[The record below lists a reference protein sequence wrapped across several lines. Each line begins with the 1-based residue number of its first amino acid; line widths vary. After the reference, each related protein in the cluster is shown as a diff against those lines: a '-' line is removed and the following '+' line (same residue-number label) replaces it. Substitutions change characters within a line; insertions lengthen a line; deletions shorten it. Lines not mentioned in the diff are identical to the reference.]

1 MCGGLL
7 LTPTLEVRDLRV
19 GFPTRRGMFAAVDG
33 VSFEVQRGETLGVV
47 GESGSGKSLS
57 MLAMLGLLPPGPP
70 WEVAGQAFLNGRDL
84 LRLSAEDL
92 RRVRGGEVAMIFQN
106 PTSSLNP
113 VFTIGDQV
121 GEAIRVHNP
130 GARAADVSERVL
142 RLMELVDIPNP
153 TRRVLQYPH
162 ELSGGMAQRV
172 MIAMALAN
180 SPSLLIAD
188 EPTTALDVTIQAQI
202 LEVLRNALHELN
214 TSLVLITHNLSL
226 VAELADRVAV
236 MYAGCVVETATV
248 EDLFHHPR
256 HPYTVG
262 LMRSVPSLEE
272 RAERLVQIPGQQ
284 PSPANRPSGCPFHP
298 RCYLA
303 RRPNPPPATRSGS
316 FVAPPQDDTERE
328 PCVTL
333 VPPLAPTGDRGHLSA
348 CHFWSEVETAE
359 VVAG

>member
-1 MCGGLL
+1 
-7 LTPTLEVRDLRV
+7 
-19 GFPTRRGMFAAVDG
+19 MFAAVDG
-33 VSFEVQRGETLGVV
+33 VSFAVEPGETLGIV

-57 MLAMLGLLPPGPP
+57 MLAILGLLPPGPP
-70 WEVAGQAFLNGRDL
+70 WVVAGQAMLNGRDL
-84 LRLSAEDL
+84 LRLSGEEL
-92 RRVRGGEVAMIFQN
+92 RRVRGAEVAMIFQN

-130 GARAADVSERVL
+130 GATAAEVTGRVL
-142 RLMELVDIPNP
+142 NLMELVDIPNP
-153 TRRVLQYPH
+153 RRRVRQYPH
-162 ELSGGMAQRV
+162 EFSGGMAQRV

-202 LEVLRNALHELN
+202 LEVLRTALREFN

-236 MYAGCVVETATV
+236 MYAGCVVETASV
-248 EDLFHHPR
+248 DELFHHPR

-272 RAERLVQIPGQQ
+272 RAERMVQIPGQQ
-284 PSPANRPSGCPFHP
+284 PSPANRPSGCAFHP

-303 RRPNPPPATRSGS
+303 ARAHVSATTAGGS
-316 FVAPPQDDTERE
+316 SVGPPQDDTAVVSPQDGAVRE
-328 PCVTL
+328 LCVTS
-333 VPPLAPTGDRGHLSA
+333 VPPLVPAGNARHASA
-348 CHFWSEVETAE
+348 CHFWAE
-359 VVAG
+359 VGTP